1 MARRKGKKGG
11 KAVSR
16 TVTLDMRMVKPSPL
30 MVSPQAGY
38 KQRFYES
45 AGGNRIITRADML
58 SRLVMASSATVG
70 YRLFS
75 AVKLNKVTIFG
86 ANDAPGSV
94 IQNSLQWLSTSGPS
108 QLITETS
115 TSSAY
120 PSVLA
125 TRPPKASLASFWSQ
139 VGTNESEQL
148 CIMKLN
154 IGDVVEVDFQA
165 VLQNSY
171 LGFNP
176 AGTAITISSGTAATI
191 GAPSLDHS
199 GSTAVVCEGWKP
211 YA

>member
-1 MARRKGKKGG
+1 
-11 KAVSR
+11 
-16 TVTLDMRMVKPSPL
+16 

-45 AGGNRIITRADML
+45 AGGNRIVTRADML

-70 YRLFS
+70 YRLFA
-75 AVKLNKVTIFG
+75 AVKLTKVTIF
-86 ANDAPGSV
+86 ATAESAGSV
-94 IQNSLQWLSTSGPS
+94 IQNSLQWLSTTGPS

-115 TSSAY
+115 TSTAFPAIIS
-120 PSVLA
+120 S
-125 TRPPKASLASFWSQ
+125 RPPKQSLASFWSQ

-154 IGDVVEVDFQA
+154 IGDVVEIDFQA
-165 VLQNSY
+165 ILQNSY

-176 AGTAITISSGTAATI
+176 AGTAISITAGTAATI

>member
-11 KAVSR
+11 KAVGK
-16 TVTLDMRMVKPSPL
+16 TVTLDMRLIRPSQL
-30 MVSPQAGY
+30 MVSPQAAY
-38 KQRFYES
+38 KMRFYES
-45 AGGNRIITRADML
+45 AGGNRIVTRADML
-58 SRLVMASSATVG
+58 NRLVMASSGSVG

-75 AVKLNKVTIFG
+75 AVKLNKLTIF
-86 ANDAPGSV
+86 ATTDAPGSV
-94 IQNSLQWLSTSGPS
+94 INSSLQWLSTSGPS

-115 TSSAY
+115 TSAAY
-120 PSVLA
+120 PSVIVS
-125 TRPPKASLASFWSQ
+125 RPPKQSLASFWSQ

-148 CIMKLN
+148 LIMKLN
-154 IGDVVEVDFQA
+154 GGDMVEVEFQA

-176 AGTAITISSGTAATI
+176 AGTAITITSGVAATI

-199 GSTAVVCEGWKP
+199 GSAAVIPEGWKP